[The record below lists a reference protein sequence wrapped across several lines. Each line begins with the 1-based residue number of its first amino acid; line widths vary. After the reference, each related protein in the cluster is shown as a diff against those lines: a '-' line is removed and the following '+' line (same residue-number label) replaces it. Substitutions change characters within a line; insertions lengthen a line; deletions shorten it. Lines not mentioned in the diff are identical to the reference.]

1 MCVCSHQFL
10 CTSRVLEPM
19 EARRR
24 YQLVPL
30 GLELQMVVSFHEGAV
45 NRNWDL
51 LPEQYKLT
59 LNPPALRA

>member
-1 MCVCSHQFL
+1 
-10 CTSRVLEPM
+10 M